1 MTKLRIS
8 INKEGKIKLI
18 LTTLLFACSAVVTVI
33 SQWVYLVIL
42 PMFASTIGDISIM
55 TSRGCCT
62 GKKENTFEFGI
73 IAFGAAHLLYIAM
86 MQTQYSLK
94 ILLIAF
100 ILYAI
105 TVCLAINKKR
115 TAASVFYA
123 MIIILNFINSIF
135 FHPLAMIG
143 MILFIISDIILAIF
157 EDKDPRA
164 QIAIWFF
171 YVTGQLC
178 IITSFLL
185 ILI

>member
-1 MTKLRIS
+1 MTKIRII
-8 INKEGKIKLI
+8 INKEGKIKLL
-18 LTTLLFACSAVVTVI
+18 LTTLLLACSAVVTVI

-143 MILFIISDIILAIF
+143 MILFIISDILLAIF
-157 EDKDPRA
+157 EDKNPLW
-164 QIAIWFF
+164 QIPIWIF
-171 YVTGQLC
+171 YVAGQICLL
-178 IITSFLL
+178 TSLL
-185 ILI
+185 LN